1 MTGFIASFK
10 IAEHAALIPGG
21 FYVPKHVEATIPSGS
36 MAVAFDVYASQASH
50 EAGDA
55 PVDGFGCTVDLS
67 SPAALLGAVF
77 GDIVAAV
84 KAAKIPQIDPAA
96 VVVP

>member
-1 MTGFIASFK
+1 MAGFIASFK
-10 IAEHAALIPGG
+10 IADHAAAIPGG
-21 FYVPKHVEATIPSGS
+21 FYVPKHVEATIPSGN
-36 MAVAFDVYASQASH
+36 MAVAFDVFASQASYD
-50 EAGDA
+50 AGDK
-55 PVDGFGCTVDLS
+55 PIDGFGCTVDLS

-84 KAAKIPQIDPAA
+84 AGSKIPQIDPAA

>member
-10 IAEHAALIPGG
+10 IAEHAAPIPDG
-21 FYVPKHVEATIPSGS
+21 FYVPKHVEATIPSDK
-36 MAVAFDVYASQASH
+36 MACSFDVYASQASY
-50 EAGDA
+50 EAGDV
-55 PVDGFGCTVDLS
+55 PTDGFGCTVDLS

-84 KAAKIPQIDPAA
+84 KGGKIGQIDPSAK
-96 VVVP
+96 VVT